1 MSTPP
6 GPKAQGA
13 PPNDAASRPSLDQ
26 TFLGVAPAPRAP
38 VDVVAPRAPAP
49 APAAPPSA
57 PPPTPARNAIVA
69 APVIAVSPVI
79 PVSAGGSGSASPAP
93 ITPRVAAQPLVS
105 PERAVPAAVEGS
117 GSAAAS
123 EQTLMHP
130 TPHAAGAPA
139 SPPPARSPFPKPEP
153 YAVPPRAGDAARLG
167 GADRTA
173 LSSDYLRAAR
183 EAALGRG
190 GNLSEARRNEPQ
202 GKVPASSQERVLGS
216 RAAFATTPVIPTP
229 SGARRD
235 EAPPSF
241 RTQQSIGS
249 EPPPRAPVQAAAA
262 HRAPAFGTMLEAPRG
277 GAPLPALPELPQIP
291 PSERS
296 PAAGSPRFEPVPAAR
311 THLSERGATA
321 LSGQSLAHIS
331 VDWSPELAEQVRKAG
346 APAKS
351 RTARWLLLVAG
362 ALVLVVLGFVTLGGP
377 LRRVVARVAGRA
389 LTTEVERAAETTAA
403 PSVTT
408 LSNQPAAEPA
418 PAGNAEPVGDPPRP
432 AP

>member
-1 MSTPP
+1 
-6 GPKAQGA
+6 
-13 PPNDAASRPSLDQ
+13 
-26 TFLGVAPAPRAP
+26 
-38 VDVVAPRAPAP
+38 
-49 APAAPPSA
+49 
-57 PPPTPARNAIVA
+57 
-69 APVIAVSPVI
+69 
-79 PVSAGGSGSASPAP
+79 
-93 ITPRVAAQPLVS
+93 
-105 PERAVPAAVEGS
+105 
-117 GSAAAS
+117 
-123 EQTLMHP
+123 MHP

-139 SPPPARSPFPKPEP
+139 PTPPARSPFPKPEP

-202 GKVPASSQERVLGS
+202 AKAPASSQERVLGS

-249 EPPPRAPVQAAAA
+249 EPPPRAPIQAAPA

-277 GAPLPALPELPQIP
+277 AAPLPELPQIP
-291 PSERS
+291 ASERS
-296 PAAGSPRFEPVPAAR
+296 PAAGAPRFEPVQAAR
-311 THLSERGATA
+311 THLSDRGANA

-331 VDWSPELAEQVRKAG
+331 VDWSPDLAEQVRKAA
-346 APAKS
+346 APSKS
-351 RTARWLLLVAG
+351 RMARWLLLSAG
-362 ALVLVVLGFVTLGGP
+362 ALLLVVLGFITLGGP
-377 LRRVVARVAGRA
+377 LRRVVARAITTDVARA
-389 LTTEVERAAETTAA
+389 PETTVA

-408 LSNQPAAEPA
+408 LSNQPA
-418 PAGNAEPVGDPPRP
+418 GDPPPADNTAPGGGQPRP